1 MGKRATDMT
10 AEEHQAVIERMAKL
24 REVANKK
31 RMEMAAEKRGIK
43 SDLKEAK
50 AAELERKKE
59 LTATKRRN
67 AEILEQELDKHKK
80 VMVSTLPDEGASGEE
95 EEIRPRRRAVET
107 NPFEM
112 YQMLTSM
119 KAELKNKYKTKYAE
133 KYAKP
138 GPPPPTPQPPP
149 PNPVR
154 ASARDVL
161 KSKVDEEIHRMAY
174 KSLFGSD
181 L

>member
-31 RMEMAAEKRGIK
+31 RMEMAAEKRVIK
-43 SDLKEAK
+43 SGLKEAK
-50 AAELERKKE
+50 AAELERTKE

-67 AEILEQELDKHKK
+67 AELLEQELDKHKK
-80 VMVSTLPDEGASGEE
+80 VIVSTMPDEEPSSEE
-95 EEIRPRRRAVET
+95 EERPRRRGKETT

-119 KAELKNKYKTKYAE
+119 KTELKNKYKTKYAE
-133 KYAKP
+133 KYAAP
-138 GPPPPTPQPPP
+138 MATPQPPP

-154 ASARDVL
+154 ASAKEVL
-161 KSKVDEEIHRMAY
+161 RSKVDEEIHRMAY

>member
-31 RMEMAAEKRGIK
+31 RMDMAADKRVIK

-80 VMVSTLPDEGASGEE
+80 VIVSTMPAEETSGDEE
-95 EEIRPRRRAVET
+95 ERPRRRAVGT

-112 YQMLTSM
+112 YQMLTTM
-119 KAELKNKYKTKYAE
+119 KTELKNKYKTKYAQ

-138 GPPPPTPQPPP
+138 EPPPPTPQPPP

>member
-1 MGKRATDMT
+1 
-10 AEEHQAVIERMAKL
+10 
-24 REVANKK
+24 
-31 RMEMAAEKRGIK
+31 MAAEKRGIK

-80 VMVSTLPDEGASGEE
+80 VIVSTMPDEEASSEE

-112 YQMLTSM
+112 FQMLTSM
-119 KAELKNKYKTKYAE
+119 KTELKNKYKTKYAE

-138 GPPPPTPQPPP
+138 PTPQLPT

-154 ASARDVL
+154 ASAKEVL
-161 KSKVDEEIHRMAY
+161 KSKVDEEIRRMAY